1 MSNPD
6 IQPRPENLTR
16 AGMGQPPKGLERLEV
31 TLTPELKALL
41 EQVAKKQRWKRNY
54 LIEQAHDDGN
64 AIAPL
69 EWALEY
75 LESLMPESEFV
86 AFCDEL

>member
-1 MSNPD
+1 MTNEQAKAKAFQTLS
-6 IQPRPENLTR
+6 NLTVESV
-16 AGMGQPPKGLERLEV
+16 K
-31 TLTPELKALL
+31 ELVEKLFI
-41 EQVAKKQRWKRNY
+41 N
-54 LIEQAHDDGN
+54 DDGN